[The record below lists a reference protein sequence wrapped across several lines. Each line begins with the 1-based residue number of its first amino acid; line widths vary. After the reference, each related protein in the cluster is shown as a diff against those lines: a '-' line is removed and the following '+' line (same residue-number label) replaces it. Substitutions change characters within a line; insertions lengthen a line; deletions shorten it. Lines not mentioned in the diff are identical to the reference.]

1 MVSVAAMT
9 MTPLREAYLLAA
21 GSAATLIG
29 EPAVAQ
35 AWERPSALPD
45 FSIGGLASHLAAQ
58 ITFVPKT
65 LAEPPMDGPPVPL
78 LGHYERVTWIGA
90 DLDAEINVTIRKGA
104 ETTAAAGPAELL
116 SSLSEAIGALREQL
130 PAQPADRLVH
140 PPAGPWPLRL
150 DDFLITRMMEIAV
163 HSDDLAAGLDLPTPD
178 LAPEVL
184 EPVLALL
191 SSLAVRRH
199 GQAAVLRAL
208 SRAERAPASI
218 TAF

>member
-1 MVSVAAMT
+1 MT
-9 MTPLREAYLLAA
+9 AIREAYLRAA
-21 GSAATLIG
+21 EAAAALIG

-35 AWERPSALPD
+35 AWERPSALPE
-45 FSIGGLASHLAAQ
+45 FSVGGLAGHLATQ
-58 ITFVPKT
+58 ITFVPTT

-90 DLDAEINVTIRKGA
+90 DLDAEINVAIRKGG
-104 ETTAAAGPAELL
+104 ETTAAAGPAALQ
-116 SSLSEAIGALREQL
+116 SSLSSAISTLREAL
-130 PAQPADRLVH
+130 PAQPPNRLVH

-163 HSDDLAAGLDLPTPD
+163 HSDDLACSVDRPTPD
-178 LAPEVL
+178 FPPEVL
-184 EPVLALL
+184 DPVLALL

-199 GQAAVLRAL
+199 GQVAVLRAL
-208 SRAERAPASI
+208 SRAERAPATI